1 MENEINYKNFIINF
15 LKNKNYFVVK
25 YNLTE
30 DVAKSYVDLIIE
42 NKSNDTMQQ
51 IKNEQLILTKFFID
65 PNIFIKY

>member
-30 DVAKSYVDLIIE
+30 DVAKSYVDLITE